1 MTSDAA
7 QPLCLGLIGGL
18 GPGATVEYYRALV
31 KAHAD
36 RQIPLRLLIAHAD
49 MNYVVRQVKDGAKA
63 ALAGYFS
70 SLISQLRAA
79 GAQIAAV
86 SAITPH
92 MCADELAAMSP
103 LPLVDPI
110 EETAREIRA
119 QGLHRVGLLGTGYVM
134 ESGLF
139 GRLKDFDVVAPV
151 SAELE
156 FVHDTY
162 TRLAAE
168 GVAADG
174 DYSALRSVA
183 MTLCERDGA
192 QAVVLAGTDLALVF
206 NESNTDFPHIDCTR
220 VHIEAIMRR
229 LFAAPQ

>member
-1 MTSDAA
+1 MTGDAA

-36 RQIPLRLLIAHAD
+36 QQKPLRLFLAHAD

-63 ALAGYFS
+63 PLAGYFA
-70 SLISQLRAA
+70 SLIGPLRAA

-92 MCADELAAMSP
+92 MCVDELAAISP

-110 EETAREIRA
+110 EETVRKIRA
-119 QGLHRVGLLGTGYVM
+119 QGLHRVALLGTRYIM
-134 ESGLF
+134 ETGLF
-139 GRLKDFDVVAPV
+139 GRLKDFDVVALASDEV
-151 SAELE
+151 E
-156 FVHDTY
+156 FVHQTY
-162 TRLAAE
+162 TRIASEGIAAE
-168 GVAADG
+168 G

-183 MTLCERDGA
+183 MTLCRRDGA

-206 NESNTDFPHIDCTR
+206 NESNTDFRHIDCTR
-220 VHIEAIMRR
+220 VHIEAIMLR
-229 LFAAPQ
+229 LFATPQ